1 MGFIGPYWLLLLPL
15 AALPFLISVS
25 DKFLISNINV
35 FHQDNFSKKV
45 NLLTKIIMSLII
57 IILILILANPW
68 SNSSTITQVGKGA
81 QLVFVIDRSVSMA
94 KPFIGGGDDKN
105 KSEIK
110 SLATRRILKSFI
122 EKRPLDMIG
131 VVGFSNSALYGSKI
145 TKNRGYSY
153 AAIDAA
159 TRSSVNQTNIGSGIS
174 SGLFMFSEIETTGSQ
189 ALVLLSDGAGKIS
202 KRVKNKI
209 ATIFSEKKINLY
221 WIIIKEPNDVSLFSG
236 NTYLE
241 DREPTVIKLDSFFK
255 SLNTEYKAY
264 EAENP
269 DALSGA
275 IEDIDSKEKRP
286 IKIEKNIPGKN
297 FNPLLL
303 KILLALLFLLIVIKN
318 FRI

>member
-94 KPFIGGGDDKN
+94 KPFIGGDVKN
-105 KSEIK
+105 KSEKK
-110 SLATRRILKSFI
+110 SLATRRILKNFI

-131 VVGFSNSALYGSKI
+131 IVGFSNSALYGSKI
-145 TKNRGYSY
+145 TKNRSYTY

-209 ATIFSEKKINLY
+209 STIFSEKKINLY

-241 DREPTVIKLDSFFK
+241 GREPTVIKLDSFFK

-275 IEDIDSKEKRP
+275 IKDIDSKEKKP

-297 FNPLLL
+297 YNPLLL
-303 KILLALLFLLIVIKN
+303 RILLTLLLLLIVIKN

>member
-1 MGFIGPYWLLLLPL
+1 MSFIAPYWLLLIPL

-25 DKFLISNINV
+25 DKFLISNINI
-35 FHQDNFSKKV
+35 FEHDNFSKKINV
-45 NLLTKIIMSLII
+45 LTRIIMSLII
-57 IILILILANPW
+57 AISILILSNPW
-68 SNSSTITQVGKGA
+68 ARSSTITQVGKGA

-94 KPFIGGGDDKN
+94 KPFIGGDVKN

-110 SLATRRILKSFI
+110 SLATRRILKNFI

-145 TKNRGYSY
+145 TKNRSYTY

-202 KRVKNKI
+202 KRVKDKI
-209 ATIFSEKKINLY
+209 AVIFSEKKINLY

-236 NTYLE
+236 NTYLK

-255 SLNTEYKAY
+255 SLKTEYKAY

-269 DALSGA
+269 DTLSSA
-275 IEDIDSKEKRP
+275 IKDIDSKEKRP

-297 FNPLLL
+297 YNPLLL
-303 KILLALLFLLIVIKN
+303 KILLALLLLLIVIKN
-318 FRI
+318 FRL

>member
-1 MGFIGPYWLLLLPL
+1 MGFIGPYWLFLLPL

-25 DKFLISNINV
+25 DKFIISNINL

-45 NLLTKIIMSLII
+45 NILTRIIMSLII
-57 IILILILANPW
+57 IISILILANPW
-68 SNSSTITQVGKGA
+68 SNSSTITQIGKGA

-94 KPFIGGGDDKN
+94 KPFIGDDVNN

-122 EKRPLDMIG
+122 EKRSLDMIG

-145 TKNRGYSY
+145 TKNRSYTY
-153 AAIDAA
+153 AAINAA

-209 ATIFSEKKINLY
+209 AVIFSEKKINLY

-236 NTYLE
+236 NTYLK

-255 SLNTEYKAY
+255 SLKTEYKAY

-269 DALSGA
+269 DALSSA
-275 IEDIDSKEKRP
+275 IKDIDAKEKRP

-297 FNPLLL
+297 YNPLLL
-303 KILLALLFLLIVIKN
+303 KILLVLLLLLIVIKN

>member
-1 MGFIGPYWLLLLPL
+1 MGFINLYWLLLLPL
-15 AALPFLISVS
+15 ILLPFLISVS
-25 DKFLISNINV
+25 DKYTISNINILSIDT
-35 FHQDNFSKKV
+35 FTKKI
-45 NLLTKIIMSLII
+45 NLLTKIIMSVII
-57 IILILILANPW
+57 FLLILILANPW

-94 KPFIGGGDDKN
+94 KPFIGDNAN

-110 SLATRRILKSFI
+110 SHAARRILKDFI
-122 EKRPLDMIG
+122 NSRPLDMVGI
-131 VVGFSNSALYGSKI
+131 VGFSNSALYGSKI
-145 TKNRGYSY
+145 TKNRNYTY

-159 TRSSVNQTNIGSGIS
+159 TKSAINQTNIGSGMT

-202 KRVKNKI
+202 KRVKRRI
-209 ATIFSEKKINLY
+209 SQILSEQKINLY

-241 DREPTVIKLDSFFK
+241 GREPTIIKLDKFFK

-269 DALSGA
+269 DALSNA
-275 IEDIDSKEKRP
+275 IKDIDKKEKRP
-286 IKIEKNIPGKN
+286 IKIEKDIPGKN
-297 FNPLLL
+297 YNP
-303 KILLALLFLLIVIKN
+303 ILLRILLVLLTSLILIKN
-318 FRI
+318 IRI

>member
-1 MGFIGPYWLLLLPL
+1 MNFIGPYWLLLLPL

-45 NLLTKIIMSLII
+45 NLLTKIIMSLTII
-57 IILILILANPW
+57 ISILILANPW

-94 KPFIGGGDDKN
+94 KPFIGGDVKN
-105 KSEIK
+105 KSEKK
-110 SLATRRILKSFI
+110 SLATRRILKNFI
-122 EKRPLDMIG
+122 AKRPLDMIG

-145 TKNRGYSY
+145 TKNRSYTY

-209 ATIFSEKKINLY
+209 SKIFSEKKINLY

-236 NTYLE
+236 NTYVE
-241 DREPTVIKLDSFFK
+241 GREPTVIKLNLFFK
-255 SLNTEYKAY
+255 SLSTEYKAY

-269 DALSGA
+269 DALSNA
-275 IEDIDSKEKRP
+275 IKDIDLKEKKP
-286 IKIEKNIPGKN
+286 IKIEKNIPGEDY
-297 FNPLLL
+297 NPLLL
-303 KILLALLFLLIVIKN
+303 RILLALLTTILLIKKI
-318 FRI
+318 RI

>member
-1 MGFIGPYWLLLLPL
+1 MSFISQYWLLLLPL
-15 AALPFLISVS
+15 ACLPFLISVS
-25 DKFLISNINV
+25 DKFLISNINI
-35 FHQDNFSKKV
+35 FHEDNFSKKINV
-45 NLLTKIIMSLII
+45 LTKIIMSLII
-57 IILILILANPW
+57 VILILILANPW
-68 SNSSTITQVGKGA
+68 AKSSTITQVGKGA
-81 QLVFVIDRSVSMA
+81 QLVFVIDRSVSMS
-94 KPFIGGGDDKN
+94 KPFIGGDN
-105 KSEIK
+105 ENITEIK
-110 SLATRRILKSFI
+110 SLATRRILKDFI
-122 EKRPLDMIG
+122 QKRPLDMIG
-131 VVGFSNSALYGSKI
+131 IVGFSNSALYGSKI
-145 TKNRGYSY
+145 TKNRSYTY

-174 SGLFMFSEIETTGSQ
+174 SGLFMFNEIETTGSQ

-209 ATIFSEKKINLY
+209 ATIFSEKKINFY

-241 DREPTVIKLDSFFK
+241 GREPTVIKLDSFFK

-275 IEDIDSKEKRP
+275 IKDIDSKEKRP
-286 IKIEKNIPGKN
+286 IKIEKDIPGKN
-297 FNPLLL
+297 YNPLLL
-303 KILLALLFLLIVIKN
+303 KILLALLMTLIIIKN

>member
-1 MGFIGPYWLLLLPL
+1 MSFIEPYWLLLLPL
-15 AALPFLISVS
+15 AALPFIISVS
-25 DKFLISNINV
+25 DKFLISNIDV
-35 FHQDNFSKKV
+35 FHQDNFSKKI
-45 NLLTKIIMSLII
+45 NLLTKIIMSLINVT
-57 IILILILANPW
+57 LIVVLANPW
-68 SNSSTITQVGKGA
+68 TNSSTITQVGKGA

-94 KPFIGGGDDKN
+94 KPFIGGDDIN

-110 SLATRRILKSFI
+110 SLATRRILKKFI
-122 EKRPLDMIG
+122 KKRPLDMIG

-145 TKNRGYSY
+145 TKNRSYTY

-189 ALVLLSDGAGKIS
+189 ALILLSDGAGKIS

-209 ATIFSEKKINLY
+209 STIFSEKKINLY

-236 NTYLE
+236 NTYLK

-269 DALSGA
+269 DALSEA
-275 IEDIDSKEKRP
+275 IKDIDSKEKRP
-286 IKIEKNIPGKN
+286 IKIERNIPGKN
-297 FNPLLL
+297 YNPLLL
-303 KILLALLFLLIVIKN
+303 RILLSLLLLLIIIKN

>member
-1 MGFIGPYWLLLLPL
+1 MTLIEPYYLLLLPL

-25 DKFLISNINV
+25 DKFLISNISV
-35 FHQDNFSKKV
+35 FHQDNFSKKINV
-45 NLLTKIIMSLII
+45 LTKIIMSLII
-57 IILILILANPW
+57 IISILILANPW
-68 SNSSTITQVGKGA
+68 SNSSTITQIGKGA

-94 KPFIGGGDDKN
+94 KPFIGDDVNN

-122 EKRPLDMIG
+122 EKRSLDMIG

-145 TKNRGYSY
+145 TKNRSYTY
-153 AAIDAA
+153 AAINAA

-221 WIIIKEPNDVSLFSG
+221 WIIIKEANDVSLFSG

>member
-1 MGFIGPYWLLLLPL
+1 MSFIGPYWLLLLPL
-15 AALPFLISVS
+15 AALPFIISVS
-25 DKFLISNINV
+25 DKFLISNIDV
-35 FHQDNFSKKV
+35 FHQDNFSKKI
-45 NLLTKIIMSLII
+45 NFLTKIIMSLII
-57 IILILILANPW
+57 VTLILVLANPW
-68 SNSSTITQVGKGA
+68 TNSSTITQVGKGA

-94 KPFIGGGDDKN
+94 KPFIGGDDIN

-110 SLATRRILKSFI
+110 SLAARRILKKFI
-122 EKRPLDMIG
+122 SKRPLDMIG

-145 TKNRGYSY
+145 TKNRSYTY

-159 TRSSVNQTNIGSGIS
+159 TKSSVNQTNIGSGIS
-174 SGLFMFSEIETTGSQ
+174 SGLFMFGEIETTGSQ

-209 ATIFSEKKINLY
+209 STIFSEKKINLY

-236 NTYLE
+236 NSYPK

-275 IEDIDSKEKRP
+275 IKDIDSKEKRP
-286 IKIEKNIPGKN
+286 IKIEKNIPGKDY
-297 FNPLLL
+297 NPLLL
-303 KILLALLFLLIVIKN
+303 RILFSLLLLLIVIKN

>member
-1 MGFIGPYWLLLLPL
+1 MNFIGPYWLLLLPL

-25 DKFLISNINV
+25 DKFLISNISV
-35 FHQDNFSKKV
+35 FHQDNFSKKINV
-45 NLLTKIIMSLII
+45 LTKIIMSLII
-57 IILILILANPW
+57 IISILILANPW
-68 SNSSTITQVGKGA
+68 SNSSTITQIGKGA

-94 KPFIGGGDDKN
+94 KPFIGDDVNN

-145 TKNRGYSY
+145 TKNRSYTY
-153 AAIDAA
+153 AAINAA

-209 ATIFSEKKINLY
+209 AVIFSEKKINLY

-236 NTYLE
+236 NTYLK

-255 SLNTEYKAY
+255 SLKTEYKAY

-269 DALSGA
+269 DTLSSA
-275 IEDIDSKEKRP
+275 IKDIDSKEKRP

-297 FNPLLL
+297 YNPLLL
-303 KILLALLFLLIVIKN
+303 KILLALLLLLIVIKN
-318 FRI
+318 FRL